1 MSLTDGLAIL
11 GAATG
16 MTGTALGVMSY
27 RRDRA
32 RLKVKTWVARSRI
45 REDDLYLWVRIHNAG
60 RQPAKLVQIMALRG
74 RFLGLGW
81 LLPLLR
87 FELPKR
93 ILGKAGRLDEIGTFL
108 DSIVGGPTEL
118 APNDEWDA
126 RLRGATRLDAGEP
139 RGRTY
144 ILAVTVTESI
154 IVKRVTGCQ
163 DVAAWVSD

>member
-16 MTGTALGVMSY
+16 MTGTVLGVMSY

-32 RLKVKTWVARSRI
+32 RLKVKTWVAKSLI

-74 RFLGLGW
+74 RY
-81 LLPLLR
+81 LPLLR
-87 FELPKR
+87 FRLPRR
-93 ILGKAGRLDEIGTFL
+93 ILEKKGKLDEIGTFL
-108 DSIVGGPTEL
+108 DSIVSKPAEL

-126 RLRGATRLDAGEP
+126 HLRGATRFEAGEP

-144 ILAVTVTESI
+144 IVAVTVTESI

-163 DVAAWVSD
+163 DVATWVSD